1 MDLELR
7 SNAGAEKK
15 LEEKKEVQKKIIPD
29 SQNNGKISDEEFSNI
44 LKMVSP
50 GTNLRAALD
59 GILKTGRGAI
69 IAFDNEYLVPLIEGG
84 FRVNCRF
91 TSQRLMELSKM
102 DGAIVLS
109 RDIKRILH
117 ANALLTPDSKIKT
130 SETGTRHK
138 AAERTAKHAN
148 CLVIAISERKHDINI
163 YYKNLKYA
171 LKNTEEIRRKANE
184 NIQLLEKQRE
194 LFDNYIDKLNKLE
207 LRNYPSLHQAVFV
220 IQKGR
225 IIQKISEDM
234 KRYIVELGND
244 GTLLKT
250 RLKEITF
257 GVEKEIN
264 LVIKDYTNLDVKK
277 SKILLESLS
286 YDELLDSEN
295 ILRTFAYDKLANL
308 EPIKGWRILSKT
320 SLPEQ
325 DIAKLIKET
334 GSLGEAIHSNIR
346 LYFDIIGEEKARMF
360 KDEIEKIK
368 LNPWQLK

>member
-1 MDLELR
+1 MDLELN
-7 SNAGAEKK
+7 SNTN
-15 LEEKKEVQKKIIPD
+15 LEEKKEVQKTILPIT
-29 SQNNGKISDEEFSNI
+29 QNNVKIPEEEFSGI
-44 LKMVSP
+44 LKTLAP

-59 GILKTGRGAI
+59 GILKAGKGAI
-69 IAFDNEYLVPLIEGG
+69 IVVENEFIIPIIDGG

-91 TSQRLMELSKM
+91 TPQRLIELSKM
-102 DGAIVLS
+102 DGAIILS
-109 RDIKRILH
+109 RDIKRIIH

-138 AAERTAKHAN
+138 AAERTAKQAG
-148 CLVIAISERKHDINI
+148 CLVVAISERKHDINI
-163 YYKNLKYA
+163 YYKRIKYA

-207 LRNYPSLHQAVFV
+207 LRNYPSLYQAIFV

-225 IIQKISEDM
+225 LIQKISEDM
-234 KRYIVELGND
+234 KKYIVELGNE

-250 RLKEITF
+250 RLKEITS

-264 LVIKDYTNLDVKK
+264 LIMKDYTKLDVKK
-277 SKILLESLS
+277 SKILLESLT

-295 ILRTFAYDKLANL
+295 ILRTLAYENLAQI

-334 GSLGEAIHSNIR
+334 GSLGETIHSNIK
-346 LYFDIIGEEKARMF
+346 LYFDIIGEDKARLF